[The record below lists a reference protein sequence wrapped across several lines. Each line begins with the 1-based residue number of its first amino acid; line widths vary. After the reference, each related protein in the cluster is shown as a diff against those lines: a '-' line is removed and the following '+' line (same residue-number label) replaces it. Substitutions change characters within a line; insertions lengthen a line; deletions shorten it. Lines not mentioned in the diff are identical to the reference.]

1 MITLLQNMQG
11 ILGVLVGGGI
21 TYYANLKLSEKKY
34 LNDKKNKIFENN
46 FNILQEMKLNNLEIA
61 FLINNNRGYELKDS
75 NKSSVEKN
83 QEFIASIPVY
93 SFNNLK
99 LAYKLIGLKKEGEDL
114 LNLVNCLHNKM
125 IEIQEKIVSGSL
137 SKNILVETR
146 ELFSE
151 VNKNIEIVTHKMA
164 NN

>member
-83 QEFIASIPVY
+83 QEFI
-93 SFNNLK
+93 
-99 LAYKLIGLKKEGEDL
+99 GLKKEGEDL

-146 ELFSE
+146 ELISE